1 MGINIKRQDVVE
13 TARALAKVQGM
24 TMTDAIGD
32 AVREKLEQIN
42 YRKGLAKR
50 LRKLAHPPPHR
61 AQCLPTVCKRTRHP
75 AQLDFGDCF
84 AYAPAFESGEPL
96 RYKGNDFARTAFES
110 TMP

>member
-50 LRKLAHPPPHR
+50 LRKLVHPRPHR
-61 AQCLPTVCKRTRHP
+61 APCLLTVCKESRHP
-75 AQLDFGDCF
+75 AQLNFGDSF
-84 AYAPAFESGEPL
+84 ANAP
-96 RYKGNDFARTAFES
+96 AFES